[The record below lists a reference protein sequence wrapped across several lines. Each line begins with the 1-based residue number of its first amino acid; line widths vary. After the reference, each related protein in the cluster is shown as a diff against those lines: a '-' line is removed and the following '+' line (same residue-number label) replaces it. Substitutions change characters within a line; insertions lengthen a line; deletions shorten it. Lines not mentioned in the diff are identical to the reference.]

1 MEEGNRPRTH
11 SSRMRQIEQR
21 LESLEK
27 NIKGLPESLREK
39 DSSKAMETTAQEI
52 LDTTKKLK
60 EEMEFLR
67 NAPEEMPEERKKSF
81 EKSLDFNNNTVVWKE
96 TSCCEN
102 ELAAGRTPNALG
114 PNDSPTSQDRH
125 EDVRFTDRATS
136 PVNLMHFAE
145 IECKFPVRVLLGTG

>member
-67 NAPEEMPEERKKSF
+67 NTPEKMAEEHKKSF
-81 EKSLDFNNNTVVWKE
+81 KKPLDFYNNTVLK
-96 TSCCEN
+96 SEN
-102 ELAAGRTPNALG
+102 ELAAGRTPNALE